1 MTQVFALAAFAS
13 LDAGLLTAAV
23 ALLGRPRPA
32 RQLLAYL
39 VGGMGLSIGFGLV
52 IVLALHGSKLQLGRT
67 TQAMV
72 ELAAGALLILVALA
86 AAFGREIR
94 WHPRRTRQ
102 ADTARPQRQSLYDR
116 AIGHD
121 SLWIAW
127 AAGALY
133 SVPGAEYLAGL
144 ALLTKV
150 NAPAPTEILVV
161 LAFNVIMFALIELPL
176 LGFVAAP
183 NRTRSLTES
192 LNRWMTAHRR
202 ILVAIVAGA
211 IGVYL
216 LVSGLGDLG

>member
-1 MTQVFALAAFAS
+1 MSSHAARQRGGRAAITNAKQLTLGRPSVAGVPAREAVAITVASGHSSTRGRPRRHRRGLWARRGRLGRGMSQVFALAAFAS

-39 VGGMGLSIGFGLV
+39 VGGMGLSIGFGLP

-67 TQAMV
+67 TQAIV

-86 AAFGREIR
+86 AAFGREMQ

-102 ADTARPQRQSLYDR
+102 ADTARPQRKSLYDR

-133 SVPGAEYLAGL
+133 SVPGAEY
-144 ALLTKV
+144 
-150 NAPAPTEILVV
+150 
-161 LAFNVIMFALIELPL
+161 
-176 LGFVAAP
+176 
-183 NRTRSLTES
+183 
-192 LNRWMTAHRR
+192 
-202 ILVAIVAGA
+202 
-211 IGVYL
+211 
-216 LVSGLGDLG
+216 